1 MARFAIAVV
10 LDLAAVIHYSSTT
23 PTPTAAHHHQHTR
36 PYLLKDSPTMDSR
49 HDLPHDA
56 HGEVDKRLLL
66 PVTNPPSARG
76 PRGPPCPTHSR
87 TEATVF
93 ILANI
98 LCSVSIVLANT
109 RVLRVFPYPVL
120 LTFSHQATCWLT
132 TRFMISRGWL
142 TLPRSVPPSR
152 EAAAVGTAS
161 VFGLFLMNASLT
173 LNSVGVYQLTK
184 LACLPAIVVL
194 QTVAYGA
201 VVPAPRVL
209 ATLAVIVL
217 GVAAATQSE
226 YAAKPAGCV
235 AGALAVIATA
245 WFQVSLQHRASFKGV
260 KGMASVAVLSPWATL
275 VLAGLVVMVEILPRG
290 IAWSNAPWTWI
301 IVSSLMAV
309 ATNYVG
315 NSLVQKTSAV
325 TYNVVG
331 HAKTLLI
338 VAAGVVVDPSAE
350 SWDAVRVSG
359 MVMSVL
365 GMAAYA
371 AVK

>member
-1 MARFAIAVV
+1 
-10 LDLAAVIHYSSTT
+10 
-23 PTPTAAHHHQHTR
+23 
-36 PYLLKDSPTMDSR
+36 MDSK
-49 HDLPHDA
+49 HDLPHNSHDD
-56 HGEVDKRLLL
+56 VDKHLLL
-66 PVTNPPSARG
+66 PVTNPPTTRQ
-76 PRGPPCPTHSR
+76 RGPPLSTHVSR
-87 TEATVF
+87 AEATAF

-120 LTFSHQATCWLT
+120 LTFFHQATCWLA
-132 TRFMISRGWL
+132 TRFMISHGWL
-142 TLPRSVPPSR
+142 VLPRSVPPSR

-201 VVPAPRVL
+201 PVPTPRVL

-226 YAAKPAGCV
+226 YAARPAGCM

-275 VLAGLVVMVEILPRG
+275 VLAGLVVIVEILPRG
-290 IAWSNAPWTWI
+290 IEWSAAPWTWI

-338 VAAGVVVDPSAE
+338 VAAGAVVDPSAQV
-350 SWDAVRVSG
+350 WDAVRVAG